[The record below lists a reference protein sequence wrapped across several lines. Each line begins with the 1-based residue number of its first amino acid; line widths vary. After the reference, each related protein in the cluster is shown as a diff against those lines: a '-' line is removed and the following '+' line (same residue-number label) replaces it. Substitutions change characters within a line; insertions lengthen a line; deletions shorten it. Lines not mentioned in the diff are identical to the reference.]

1 MQKEY
6 EQIIRTPF
14 VFRQVKPALWKAPLA
29 GDFCFFKQ
37 YPSFQASTAA
47 FIHSGI
53 DIHSASNAALIH
65 SGIDIHSATTAM
77 LIYSAYVIRCLPRLL
92 FVC

>member
-1 MQKEY
+1 MIDFTY
-6 EQIIRTPF
+6 NSIILTDYKSQRERTSL
-14 VFRQVKPALWKAPLA
+14 RSLSLA
-29 GDFCFFKQ
+29 GDFCFFMR
-37 YPSFQASTAA
+37 YASFQASTAA
-47 FIHSGI
+47 F
-53 DIHSASNAALIH
+53 IH

>member
-29 GDFCFFKQ
+29 GDFCFFMR
-37 YPSFQASTAA
+37 YASFQASTTA
-47 FIHSGI
+47 F
-53 DIHSASNAALIH
+53 IH

-77 LIYSAYVIRCLPRLL
+77 LIYSASVIRCLPRLL

>member
-47 FIHSGI
+47 FIHS
-53 DIHSASNAALIH
+53 ASNAALIH